1 MILSIPLLAAA
12 FLSLA
17 PLVSCQTPTSDKTLM
32 QALADIPECQ
42 KYYQFLQRHPEA
54 QSPPPGQD
62 NVVFCP
68 TNDAVDSKLAAPAG
82 SKVKRDETEAI
93 VNAAMQTAQGPKVT
107 KGIPTTSARASVTPS
122 PSTGTN
128 SIARAPR
135 KRQVTSVFTSL
146 LTVVHSSTTSGAA
159 STTAGGS
166 PGGSLATS
174 TAIATGFRTSGSD
187 PLALDPNQLTLL
199 TTLKDPAFVNL
210 GPGEAARM
218 VSFGSPLTSANTNL
232 KLSGGLGNVINV
244 IRGNIPFNLG
254 VIHIVDNFVTL
265 PNTLS
270 QSLTKLGQNLFLSAL
285 TNYNLIGVFENTPR
299 ITAFVPIDSSL
310 SGNLSECACKQ
321 HVLEGPPL
329 YTPDIELGKP
339 YTTEAGGNI
348 TIEIRNGEYTL
359 PGGATI
365 VKANV
370 ITKNGVV
377 HFIKGTISGDCAIT
391 PFTGGSNKK
400 GVWMGGL
407 FGLVGAVVG
416 LLV

>member
-32 QALADIPECQ
+32 QALAGIPECQ
-42 KYYQFLQRHPEA
+42 KYYEFLQRHPEA
-54 QSPPPGQD
+54 QSPPPD

-68 TNDAVDSKLAAPAG
+68 TNEAVESKLAAPAG
-82 SKVKRDETEAI
+82 SKVKRDEVEAI

-107 KGIPTTSARASVTPS
+107 KGIPTTSAKTSVTPS

-128 SIARAPR
+128 STARAPR

-146 LTVVHSSTTSGAA
+146 VTVVHSSTTSGAA
-159 STTAGGS
+159 STTTGGS

-174 TAIATGFRTSGSD
+174 TPVATGFRTSGSD

-254 VIHIVDNFVTL
+254 VIHVVD
-265 PNTLS
+265 
-270 QSLTKLGQNLFLSAL
+270 K
-285 TNYNLIGVFENTPR
+285 
-299 ITAFVPIDSSL
+299 
-310 SGNLSECACKQ
+310 
-321 HVLEGPPL
+321 
-329 YTPDIELGKP
+329 
-339 YTTEAGGNI
+339 
-348 TIEIRNGEYTL
+348 
-359 PGGATI
+359 
-365 VKANV
+365 
-370 ITKNGVV
+370 
-377 HFIKGTISGDCAIT
+377 
-391 PFTGGSNKK
+391 
-400 GVWMGGL
+400 
-407 FGLVGAVVG
+407 
-416 LLV
+416 